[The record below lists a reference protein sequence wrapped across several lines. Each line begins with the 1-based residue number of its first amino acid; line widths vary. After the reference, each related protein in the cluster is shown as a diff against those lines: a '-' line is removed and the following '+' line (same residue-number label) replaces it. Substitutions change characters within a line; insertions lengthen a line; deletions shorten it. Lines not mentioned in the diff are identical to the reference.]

1 MEKLTVLFVGGLIDI
16 GGAGKM
22 LKYVA
27 NSSSEF
33 FTEVS
38 LLSCLQRERPQ
49 NLKSHVH
56 FFSTY
61 VPQVLTVKTRI
72 LIIRSIRRKVKE
84 LSPDIVCAFTSEISI
99 LSRFATIG
107 INTRFLSAERG
118 DPYTL
123 PWKWKILT
131 RFAYGLSDAC
141 IFQLKDARDF
151 YNKKIQQKSYIIPN
165 PFLLPCRVEP
175 YYGERRKT
183 IVGAGRFQPEKGFD
197 ILIEAFALVN
207 KKFPEF
213 KLIIYGEGPLLKDYK
228 EQIKRHQIED
238 KVVFPGYVQNVAEVI
253 RQEGIFVLPS
263 LYEGIP
269 NVLIEALSVGIPSI
283 ATNCSPGGPDFLM
296 ENGKRG
302 IITPIGDSTAMANA
316 ITRLIEDKDLY
327 QQMEQAGPEIR
338 GILDPDAISRKW
350 YDAFCSVLGQ

>member
-1 MEKLTVLFVGGLIDI
+1 MTTKSILFVGGLIDV

-27 NSSSEF
+27 NVCADYF
-33 FTEVS
+33 PDVYV
-38 LLSCLQRERPQ
+38 LSCLQKERPIV
-49 NLKSHVH
+49 LKS
-56 FFSTY
+56 
-61 VPQVLTVKTRI
+61 QVRYLHTHIPVSLSVWNR
-72 LIIRSIRRKVKE
+72 LRMMRDIRNTVKE
-84 LSPDIVCAFTSEISI
+84 LSPDIVCAFTSEIST

-151 YNKKIQQKSYIIPN
+151 YNKKIQRKSYIIPN

-253 RQEGIFVLPS
+253 RQDGIFVLPS

-269 NVLIEALSVGIPSI
+269 NVLIEALSVGIPSV

-338 GILDPDAISRKW
+338 GILAPDAISRKW